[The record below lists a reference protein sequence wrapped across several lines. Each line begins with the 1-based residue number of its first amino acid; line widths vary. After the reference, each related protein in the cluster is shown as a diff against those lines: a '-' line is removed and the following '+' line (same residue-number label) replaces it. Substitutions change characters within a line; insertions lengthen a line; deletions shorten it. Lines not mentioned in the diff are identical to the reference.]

1 MGEFLSIISEIKR
14 DKNKFYLLINKME
27 PLINKYVRLLYKDDK
42 EDVKSELLFALWEA
56 VSNISYYKNEGQ
68 VINFLCIALKN
79 RYFELYK
86 RSKRLHE
93 YEIPIN
99 DDQKE
104 LLKMSYFDNVIDNI
118 IFKEKKYKILNK
130 YQGKKKNIVYLI
142 IFENLSDS
150 QIANQLK
157 LSRQYIN
164 RIRRML
170 QIQIKEIF

>member
-14 DKNKFYLLINKME
+14 DKNKFCLLINKME

-42 EDVKSELLFALWEA
+42 EDIKSELLFALWEA

-68 VINFLCIALKN
+68 VVNFLCIALKN

-86 RSKRLHE
+86 KSKRLHE
-93 YEIPIN
+93 YEILIN
-99 DDQKE
+99 DDQEE

-150 QIANQLK
+150 EIANRLK